1 MAQENAR
8 NAEKI
13 ILGGLSQVNEF
24 NLNVAQNIITIT
36 EDRLRLH
43 LIGNLKKMER
53 KNAWIAPLGI
63 FLAIMLSFITT
74 DFKDIVGLKAATWQA
89 VFIIAAILAFIW
101 LIYSVVQLTKTETI
115 DELIEKIKKE
125 PK

>member
-1 MAQENAR
+1 MAQEDAR
-8 NAEKI
+8 NAERM
-13 ILGGLSQVNEF
+13 ILGVLSQVNEF

-43 LIGNLKKMER
+43 LIGNLKKRER

-63 FLAIMLSFITT
+63 FLAIMLSFLKT
-74 DFKDIVGLKAATWQA
+74 DFKDIGLKAATWQA
-89 VFIIAAILAFIW
+89 FFIIAAILAFGW
-101 LIYSVVQLTKTETI
+101 LIYSFVQLRKIETI